1 MGYVKQDPNQSPMPD
16 GPRVGMRFMGRGSV
30 LVHFG
35 TSGIIIS
42 VCKLNIVLLSLWG
55 LMHKIYPTSRY

>member
-1 MGYVKQDPNQSPMPD
+1 MGYVKQDPNQSPVPD

-42 VCKLNIVLLSLWG
+42 VSNTQFASISHSVILHSYWA
-55 LMHKIYPTSRY
+55 